1 MTSLSFVV
9 PAYNESQRIEGT
21 LKEILKTI
29 NDVKIKDTEIIVV
42 DDNSVDQTL
51 SIVANFKKKNSRTKI
66 IYHKNGINLGFG
78 GSVKE
83 GIKLSS
89 KKSVIYIPGDNSHAH
104 TEIKKIVSEIGNFD
118 IVSTYY
124 TNKENR
130 TFFRRSF
137 TGFYTPILN
146 YLFGLDLPY
155 YNGVS
160 LINKRIFKN
169 IKITTN
175 SHSWQ
180 VELWVKSKYIKKF
193 SYKFVPT
200 VLRDRINGAT
210 AFKLKNSLKV
220 FFNIIRL
227 TFINLY
233 FYIQLKFFNNLK

>member
-1 MTSLSFVV
+1 MWC
-9 PAYNESQRIEGT
+9 P
-21 LKEILKTI
+21 
-29 NDVKIKDTEIIVV
+29 IV
-42 DDNSVDQTL
+42 
-51 SIVANFKKKNSRTKI
+51 I
-66 IYHKNGINLGFG
+66 
-78 GSVKE
+78 
-83 GIKLSS
+83 
-89 KKSVIYIPGDNSHAH
+89 
-104 TEIKKIVSEIGNFD
+104 
-118 IVSTYY
+118 
-124 TNKENR
+124 R

>member
-1 MTSLSFVV
+1 MSSLSFVV

-51 SIVANFKKKNSRTKI
+51 SIVDNFKKKNSRTKI